1 MSMSALINGADCGPV
16 NPLQGLSKQLDRDR
30 GIQQVRQLAAVHLS
44 ACLSILAELGKPIFY
59 AQIFSAER
67 LMLMSLL

>member
-30 GIQQVRQLAAVHLS
+30 GIQQVRHLAAAV
-44 ACLSILAELGKPIFY
+44 CLGAELEKPVSYAHIFC
-59 AQIFSAER
+59 
-67 LMLMSLL
+67 